1 MRNIVR
7 YIRQSL
13 SRKLSLGIL
22 LMAAPIFML
31 AIGIL
36 FIQSRYQV
44 KQEATKHASSVL
56 NTTMQGIRQYMNVV
70 ETATDVNDWEITE
83 YMNPDSILALS
94 RYIVMLNPN
103 IDGCSISAEPNVFS
117 KYGRYFSAY
126 TVRENDTVK
135 TVVEEPYEY
144 FDRKWYKKPRE
155 LGKPC
160 WVIYFDDQD
169 LDLIIEGM
177 LASYS
182 KPIYNADKQ
191 FVGVIST
198 DLSLLR
204 LSKLIAAEKPYTDS
218 YYMMVGDEGRYYLHP
233 DTALLFKKTIFS
245 DVDPQRNPDI
255 VALGH
260 EMTTGKQGSMSVMIN
275 GERCLVCYQP
285 VPGAPCSLALV
296 CPERSVLQ
304 SYNRLGFIIT
314 PLIIIGLLMILVFS
328 SVTVA
333 HAILPLYKLTGK
345 LQRIADGHYD
355 ERISTTHYKDVVGR
369 MQNSFAMMQDSLFH
383 HVNDIEQM
391 NAEAARRNEELVHT
405 SELAKESDR
414 QKSLF
419 IQNVSHQIR
428 TPLNIIMGFAH
439 VLKESKGCLPEEETK
454 GITDMMWHNAQ
465 MLNRM
470 VMMLFD
476 SSVRGTT
483 EELYANRDEEV
494 SCNEVAHE
502 SMAYVLRHFPEL
514 VIKYATEAK
523 VKFVILQNKQGRT
536 RLSKWYITINEEEKI
551 KIQNEVYRT
560 IILRDI
566 KESNIIEYKN
576 YKIVYKKYAS
586 LYFMFGIDI
595 NDNELASLELIHLF
609 VETLDKYFG
618 SVCELDVV
626 YNFYKV
632 YTVLDELLVGGE
644 IVETSKVNIL
654 KKLREIEFYE

>member
-103 IDGCSISAEPNVFS
+103 IDGCSISAEPNVFP
-117 KYGRYFSAY
+117 KYGKYFSAY

-155 LGKPC
+155 QGKPC

-182 KPIYNADKQ
+182 KPIYNANKQ

-204 LSKLIAAEKPYTDS
+204 LSKLIAAEKLYTDS

-245 DVDPQRNPDI
+245 DVDPQQNPDI

-328 SVTVA
+328 SFTVA

-428 TPLNIIMGFAH
+428 TPLNIIMGFAQ

-465 MLNRM
+465 ILNRM

-514 VIKYATEAK
+514 VIKYATDLPDD
-523 VKFVILQNKQGRT
+523 FC
-536 RLSKWYITINEEEKI
+536 INT
-551 KIQNEVYRT
+551 NRHYLV
-560 IILRDI
+560 L
-566 KESNIIEYKN
+566 
-576 YKIVYKKYAS
+576 
-586 LYFMFGIDI
+586 
-595 NDNELASLELIHLF
+595 
-609 VETLDKYFG
+609 
-618 SVCELDVV
+618 SVCELLFNAAKYSDGQNV
-626 YNFYKV
+626 YLRVSEMGSMVRF
-632 YTVLDELLVGGE
+632 
-644 IVETSKVNIL
+644 IVQDTGPGIAEEDIARLFEMFTKVNDISEGLGLGLALSRRHIQNLGSDLIL
-654 KKLREIEFYE
+654 DTNYRAGCRFIIELPKVR

>member
-245 DVDPQRNPDI
+245 DVDPQQNPDI

-314 PLIIIGLLMILVFS
+314 PLIIIGLLMILLFS

-333 HAILPLYKLTGK
+333 QAIRPVYKLTGK
-345 LQRIADGHYD
+345 LQRIAEGHYD
-355 ERISTTHYKDVVGR
+355 DRIPETHHKDVVGR
-369 MQNSFAMMQDSLFH
+369 MQNSFATMQESLFR
-383 HVNDIEQM
+383 HVSDIQQM
-391 NAEAARRNEELVHT
+391 NAEAARRNEELVRT

-428 TPLNIIMGFAH
+428 TPLNIIMGFAQ
-439 VLKESKGCLPEEETK
+439 VLKESKGSLPEEETK
-454 GITDMMWHNAQ
+454 SITDMMWHNAQ

-470 VMMLFD
+470 VKMLFD
-476 SSVRGTT
+476 SSVRGST

-514 VIKYATEAK
+514 VIKYATDLPDD
-523 VKFVILQNKQGRT
+523 FC
-536 RLSKWYITINEEEKI
+536 INT
-551 KIQNEVYRT
+551 NRHYLV
-560 IILRDI
+560 L
-566 KESNIIEYKN
+566 
-576 YKIVYKKYAS
+576 
-586 LYFMFGIDI
+586 
-595 NDNELASLELIHLF
+595 
-609 VETLDKYFG
+609 
-618 SVCELDVV
+618 SVCELLFNAAKYSDGQNVCLQV
-626 YNFYKV
+626 SEMGSMVRF
-632 YTVLDELLVGGE
+632 
-644 IVETSKVNIL
+644 IVQDTGPGIAEEDIARLFEMFTKVNDISEGL
-654 KKLREIEFYE
+654 GLGLALSRRHIQNLGGDLFLDTIYQDGCRFIIELPKVR

>member
-275 GERCLVCYQP
+275 GERCLVSFQP
-285 VPGAPCSLALV
+285 VPGTNWSLALV
-296 CPERSVLQ
+296 CPERSVLK
-304 SYNRLGFIIT
+304 SYNRLSYIVG
-314 PLIIIGLLMILVFS
+314 PLIIIGLLLILLFS
-328 SVTVA
+328 SITVA

-369 MQNSFAMMQDSLFH
+369 MQTSFATMQESLFR
-383 HVNDIEQM
+383 HVNDIQEM

-405 SELAKESDR
+405 SELAKEADR

-428 TPLNIIMGFAH
+428 TPLNIIMGFAQ
-439 VLKESKGCLPEEETK
+439 VLKESKGGLPEEETK

-502 SMAYVLRHFPEL
+502 SMANVLEHFPEL
-514 VIKYATEAK
+514 VIKYATDLPDDFFINTNRHYLVRSVRELLFNAAK
-523 VKFVILQNKQGRT
+523 YSDGQNVCLRVSEMGSMVRFIVQDTGPGIAEEDIA
-536 RLSKWYITINEEEKI
+536 RLFEMFTKVNDISEGLGLGLALSRRH
-551 KIQNEVYRT
+551 IQNLGGDLILDTNYRAGC
-560 IILRDI
+560 RF
-566 KESNIIEYKN
+566 IIELPK
-576 YKIVYKKYAS
+576 
-586 LYFMFGIDI
+586 
-595 NDNELASLELIHLF
+595 E
-609 VETLDKYFG
+609 
-618 SVCELDVV
+618 
-626 YNFYKV
+626 
-632 YTVLDELLVGGE
+632 
-644 IVETSKVNIL
+644 
-654 KKLREIEFYE
+654 R